1 MSSVEEKEF
10 ARQLLKLWPLGAIS
24 SVNEALG
31 GAVNQVFRVESGLG
45 VFYLRIY
52 KTSEKNRV
60 LREHKLLEFL
70 ASKNLPAVQTLPS
83 IYGQSIVEK
92 DGKFGALYFAA
103 QGVQVSKKHLTLGQ
117 AQGAGKMLARLH
129 FALKDLPDLGYRTYG
144 LHWDQKEWLG
154 RLKKIIDLIETREK
168 KTALDMHIQQRLKD
182 QMQWLGSGLALH
194 SYIPSSPDQVMHGDY
209 HQENLFFTNNTV
221 STIID
226 WDQAVYMPRGFEIAR
241 VCGYMFDLE
250 SEKTLAF
257 LNAYQEVH
265 PISKEELEDGAQ
277 AWACHSDH
285 YIWAAEEI
293 YLHGNTRAQV
303 FIPEVSFFPFYDK
316 WKIVTKDL
324 FS

>member
-1 MSSVEEKEF
+1 MSPIEEKNF
-10 ARQLLKLWPLGAIS
+10 ARELLKLWPLGVVK

-31 GAVNQVFRVESGLG
+31 GAVNQVFRVDSGLG
-45 VFYLRIY
+45 VFYLRVY
-52 KTSEKNRV
+52 KTAEKNRV

-92 DGKFGALYFAA
+92 DGKFGALYFSA
-103 QGVQVSKKHLTLGQ
+103 QGTQVSKKQLTLGQ
-117 AQGAGKMLARLH
+117 AQGAGEMLARLH
-129 FALKDLPDLGYRTYG
+129 FALKDLPDVGYRTYG
-144 LHWDQKEWLG
+144 LNWDQTEWIS
-154 RLKKIIDLIETREK
+154 RLKKIIDLIEARET
-168 KTALDMHIQQRLKD
+168 KTSLDTHIQQRLKD
-182 QMQWLGSGLALH
+182 QMSWLNSKDAIH
-194 SYIPSSPDQVMHGDY
+194 SYSPTSLDQVMHGDY

-250 SEKTLAF
+250 PEKTRAF
-257 LNAYQEVH
+257 LKAYQKIN

-303 FIPEVSFFPFYDK
+303 FIPEVSFFPFYEK
-316 WKIVTKDL
+316 WQRVTQDL
-324 FS
+324 YT

>member
-1 MSSVEEKEF
+1 MSPTEEKEF
-10 ARQLLKLWPLGAIS
+10 ARQLLTLWPLGVIS
-24 SVNEALG
+24 SVTEALG
-31 GAVNQVFRVESGLG
+31 GAVNQVFRVDSGLG

-92 DGKFGALYFAA
+92 DGKFGALYFSA
-103 QGVQVSKKHLTLGQ
+103 QGVQVSKKQLTLGQ
-117 AQGAGKMLARLH
+117 AQGAGEMLARLH
-129 FALKDLPDLGYRTYG
+129 YALKDLPDVGYRTYG
-144 LHWDQKEWLG
+144 LHWDQKEWLS
-154 RLKKIIDLIETREK
+154 RLKKIIDLIETREV
-168 KTALDMHIQQRLKD
+168 KTPLDLHIQQRLKD
-182 QMQWLGSGLALH
+182 QMQWLGSGKAIH
-194 SYIPSSPDQVMHGDY
+194 VYSPTSPDQVMHGDY

-221 STIID
+221 STVID

-241 VCGYMFDLE
+241 VCGYMFDLDHD
-250 SEKTLAF
+250 KTRAF
-257 LNAYQEVH
+257 LTSYQNIN
-265 PISKEELEDGAQ
+265 PISKTELEDGAQ

-303 FIPEVSFFPFYDK
+303 FIPEVSFFPFYQK
-316 WKIVTKDL
+316 WQEITSGI
-324 FS
+324 FN